1 MYLDIYF
8 VYYYIQQ
15 MLYENGNLFN
25 ILFWL
30 IVVYI
35 GIGKVKINVVYVIYI
50 LNFI

>member
-15 MLYENGNLFN
+15 MLCENVKLFN

-35 GIGKVKINVVYVIYI
+35 GISRVKIYVVYVIYWI
-50 LNFI
+50 